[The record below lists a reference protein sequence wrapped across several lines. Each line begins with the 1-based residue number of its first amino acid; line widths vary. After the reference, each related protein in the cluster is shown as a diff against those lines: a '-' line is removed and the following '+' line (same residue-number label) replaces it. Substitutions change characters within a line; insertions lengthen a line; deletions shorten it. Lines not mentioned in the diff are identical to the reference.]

1 MKPAIRLAIESV
13 VWAAVMIGMLLFGV
27 AIGENNARRDEASS
41 YNKGFNAALDASR
54 PSERLEAVCAALW
67 FKGNTRND
75 NNN

>member
-1 MKPAIRLAIESV
+1 MSRTIVGIIIGFLA
-13 VWAAVMIGMLLFGV
+13 GV
-27 AIGENNARRDEASS
+27 GWLHLMDKTKDTTALETKA

-54 PSERLEAVCAALW
+54 PSDRLEAVCAALW